1 MHVFT
6 DKMCMGFS
14 CIYPGSGDR
23 PSGYETVGTLQAE
36 AHMRTRR
43 KCPAY
48 THPKPGGFRRAV
60 GCWRSVLRCE
70 KKHMAYR
77 KKYKPCILKYK
88 ALILKYMPYIFRDY
102 KCL

>member
-1 MHVFT
+1 MSLQIRCVWVFRVYT
-6 DKMCMGFS
+6 
-14 CIYPGSGDR
+14 R
-23 PSGYETVGTLQAE
+23 AVE
-36 AHMRTRR
+36 AAHRGMKQWVRCKRRRTCGHGE

-48 THPKPGGFRRAV
+48 THPKPGGFRRTV
-60 GCWRSVLRCE
+60 GCWKGVLRCE

-88 ALILKYMPYIFRDY
+88 ALISKYMPYIFRDY